1 MLRCWLFLS
10 FAEWGAQKLSRTNY
24 FQMSELSRKIEAL
37 LFISSSPVTERELKD
52 ALKVSLREVRNA
64 LEELR
69 AIFDGENHG
78 VFLRTLA
85 GGWIIETK
93 PELSEIA
100 GRFRDN
106 AGKNRVRLSKAA
118 IETAAVIAKRQP
130 VTRSEIDEIRGVN
143 SSSPLAKLLELGLVK
158 TSGRK
163 KEGRPSLLYVTTQ
176 KFLET
181 FGIDDINDIPDLDEI
196 DTEEEI
202 T

>member
-1 MLRCWLFLS
+1 
-10 FAEWGAQKLSRTNY
+10 
-24 FQMSELSRKIEAL
+24 MSELSRKIEAL
-37 LFISSSPVTERELKD
+37 LFISSSPVTERELRD
-52 ALKVSLREVRNA
+52 ALNVSLREVRNA

-100 GRFRDN
+100 GRSRDN

-143 SSSPLAKLLELGLVK
+143 SASPLAKLLELGLVK
-158 TSGRK
+158 TAGRK

-202 T
+202 TT